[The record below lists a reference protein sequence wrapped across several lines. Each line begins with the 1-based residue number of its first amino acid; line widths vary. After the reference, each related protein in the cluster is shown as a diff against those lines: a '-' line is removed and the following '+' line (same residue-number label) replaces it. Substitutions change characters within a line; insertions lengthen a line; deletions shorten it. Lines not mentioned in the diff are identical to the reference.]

1 MQQGLSNS
9 SDPRDIALILSRS
22 LIIRKRN
29 PFSLISLD
37 FKSVTLSA
45 HLTRGDG
52 AVVGVGGGRVVGE
65 RLGEVVGQLA
75 GPVEHVASV
84 VGAVP
89 HLDLGRLLLGLL
101 LSQADAD
108 EGAVRDELHAVAGRA
123 DLLVDLEIIGMG

>member
-1 MQQGLSNS
+1 MQQSLSNS
-9 SDPRDIALILSRS
+9 SDPRDKALILSRS

-45 HLTRGDG
+45 QLTRGDG

-75 GPVEHVASV
+75 GPVEHGTGV
-84 VGAVP
+84 VGAVAD
-89 HLDLGRLLLGLL
+89 LDLGGLLLGLL
-101 LSQADAD
+101 LGQADAD
-108 EGAVRDELHAVAGRA
+108 QGAVGDELHAVARRTN
-123 DLLVDLEIIGMG
+123 LEKKAEFV